1 MADWES
7 SSRIAASASAE
18 PTVRGRFPR
27 MERYIQALPDGLASY
42 PRCTTKASIYRMLL
56 DRLPEPM
63 DVSGLPAEI
72 AALIATPQPSG
83 SWIET
88 AKVNAVE
95 LAVADW
101 VGSDAKF
108 VALAEEMNNALLRS
122 PMYRALVF
130 VASPAF
136 LIRTAARAWGQFHRG
151 VPARD
156 RDDVVEADG
165 TQADDNCHDRK
176 PKAEPGPA
184 DLPARRYRLG
194 SQTSANQPSGPC
206 PDSAAVSCWAPLRAA
221 RTRSACE
228 ARVWS

>member
-1 MADWES
+1 M
-7 SSRIAASASAE
+7 
-18 PTVRGRFPR
+18 RGRFPR

-151 VPARD
+151 VPA
-156 RDDVVEADG
+156 EI
-165 TQADDNCHDRK
+165 
-176 PKAEPGPA
+176 E
-184 DLPARRYRLG
+184 
-194 SQTSANQPSGPC
+194 
-206 PDSAAVSCWAPLRAA
+206 PDSADRTALTLRLSFPPRLYTKLIAEEKRVSYDIALRAA
-221 RTRSACE
+221 GARNVRVTVASFQETSAAFR
-228 ARVWS
+228 ARWD